1 MGNMNIYELLRL
13 LLLGGFAGFA
23 VFSISYGLT
32 VWARRN
38 KGAGGNKHALA
49 SIGSIL
55 GLIGIAASLSGI
67 VQAKL
72 LTYTGL
78 LEGSIGASDRS
89 DLEARARLGALSAT
103 PLKIDPALTLRQTQL
118 RAQIDQ
124 LTRFQFDLAT
134 AQREVY
140 REQSKLRSTYATE
153 MATISAELHI
163 AETALAGYPER
174 IAVAQRQ
181 LDRAVELLRRGTYS
195 EVPVDQR
202 TLELLTFKDGRDRT
216 QATITATRE
225 REAIVI
231 EKYNQA
237 MKLYENQITEIEQHE
252 TNYAET
258 LNTQQTQLATVER
271 LIAEDGEIALAV
283 MSSGKGFVVKTVVP
297 ATELAALKQ
306 ADAIT
311 FEPRNIPIRSRFNG
325 RFRESAP
332 LDAEPSMVIATFD
345 VRLPSDV
352 LLQLK
357 SSSEPIRVDAHWNPP
372 VTHSNL
378 VQAGGGV
385 TAVAFILWAIGGL
398 LTSRRRK
405 APTPASVPAPA
416 PAPAPALIPQ
426 AAALQA
432 VAVRQLRTV

>member
-1 MGNMNIYELLRL
+1 MSNLNIYEILRMI
-13 LLLGGFAGFA
+13 LLGGFAGF
-23 VFSISYGLT
+23 VIFSVSYGLV

-38 KGAGGNKHALA
+38 KGAGSNKHALR
-49 SIGSIL
+49 SIGTIL
-55 GLIGIAASLSGI
+55 GLVGIAASLSGI

-78 LEGSIGASDRS
+78 LEGAIGASDRS

-134 AQREVY
+134 AQREVH
-140 REQSKLRSTYATE
+140 REQSKLRSTYAAE
-153 MATISAELHI
+153 MAAISAELHI

-174 IAVAQRQ
+174 IAVAQKQ
-181 LDRAVELLRRGTYS
+181 FDRAVELLHRGTFS
-195 EVPVDQR
+195 ELPVDQR
-202 TLELLTFKDGRDRT
+202 KLELLTLKDGRDRT
-216 QATITATRE
+216 QAIITTARK
-225 REAIVI
+225 REAVVI
-231 EKYNQA
+231 ERYNQA
-237 MKLYENQITEIEQHE
+237 TKLYENQITEIEQHE

-258 LNTQQTQLATVER
+258 LNTQQIQLATVER

-283 MSSGKGFVVKTVVP
+283 LSSGKGFVVKTVVP
-297 ATELAALKQ
+297 ATELAALKK

-311 FEPRNIPIRSRFNG
+311 FEPRNIAIRSRFNG
-325 RFRESAP
+325 KFKESAP

-345 VRLPSDV
+345 VTLPSDV

-357 SSSEPIRVDAHWNPP
+357 LSSEPIQVDAHWNPP

-378 VQAGGGV
+378 VQAGGGM
-385 TAVAFILWAIGGL
+385 TAIAFILWALGGL
-398 LTSRRRK
+398 LISRGPR
-405 APTPASVPAPA
+405 APTPASAPA

-426 AAALQA
+426 AMA
-432 VAVRQLRTV
+432 VVRHLRTV